1 MKYPRNSRANFD
13 DYIEIAGIV
22 KDNNKM
28 SKYIKHKYARMK
40 DVIGNKIADF
50 DEFVSPFISEF
61 FETPLS
67 VFIYPL
73 RFVFNT
79 RLSKK

>member
-1 MKYPRNSRANFD
+1 
-13 DYIEIAGIV
+13 
-22 KDNNKM
+22 M

-73 RFVFNT
+73 RYYLGLVIN
-79 RLSKK
+79 